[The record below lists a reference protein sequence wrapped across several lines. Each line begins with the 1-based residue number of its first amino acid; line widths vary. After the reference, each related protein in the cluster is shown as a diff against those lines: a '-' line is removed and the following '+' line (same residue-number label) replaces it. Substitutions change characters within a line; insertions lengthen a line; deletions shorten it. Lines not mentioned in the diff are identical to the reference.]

1 MTVQKDAQNDSYQR
15 PEVHGR
21 RPTGTSGRRA
31 LGMIPIN
38 KKEADLLGQP
48 LFYYAIPVL
57 LGLFVKYRH
66 KGILLCILVRSE

>member
-1 MTVQKDAQNDSYQR
+1 MTVTSPGSSRAADGADSDKWSKTYRYDSHKQ
-15 PEVHGR
+15 
-21 RPTGTSGRRA
+21 
-31 LGMIPIN
+31 

-48 LFYYAIPVL
+48 LYHYAIPVL